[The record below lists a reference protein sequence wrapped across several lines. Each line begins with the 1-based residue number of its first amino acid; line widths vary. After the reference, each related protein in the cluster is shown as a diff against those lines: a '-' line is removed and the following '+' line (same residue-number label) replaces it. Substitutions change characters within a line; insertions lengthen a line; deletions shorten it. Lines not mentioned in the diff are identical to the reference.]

1 MQENENKENINFEEK
16 ILKAKEI
23 LEKLT
28 KSDITL
34 SDSLKLYNEG
44 LKELEVAQKLLE
56 EAKLVF
62 TTQNK
67 S

>member
-1 MQENENKENINFEEK
+1 MQEENINFEEK
-16 ILKAKEI
+16 IINAKEI

-28 KSDITL
+28 KNDITL

-44 LKELEVAQKLLE
+44 LKELEMAQKLLE

-62 TTQNK
+62 TVKN
-67 S
+67 SN

>member
-1 MQENENKENINFEEK
+1 MQDNENINFEEK
-16 ILKAKEI
+16 IVKSKEI

-56 EAKLVF
+56 EAKLIF
-62 TTQNK
+62 TTQNR

>member
-1 MQENENKENINFEEK
+1 MKDNENINFEEK
-16 ILKAKEI
+16 IVKAKEI
-23 LEKLT
+23 LEELT

-56 EAKLVF
+56 EAKLIF
-62 TTQNK
+62 TTQNR

>member
-34 SDSLKLYNEG
+34 NDSLKLYSEG

>member
-56 EAKLVF
+56 EARLVF

>member
-16 ILKAKEI
+16 IFKAKEI

-56 EAKLVF
+56 EARLVF

>member
-16 ILKAKEI
+16 ILKAKEV

-28 KSDITL
+28 KSEITL

-56 EAKLVF
+56 EARLVF

>member
-16 ILKAKEI
+16 ILKAKEV

-44 LKELEVAQKLLE
+44 LKELELAQKLLE

>member
-16 ILKAKEI
+16 ILKSKEV

-56 EAKLVF
+56 EARLVF

>member
-1 MQENENKENINFEEK
+1 MQDNENINFEEK
-16 ILKAKEI
+16 IVKAKEI
-23 LEKLT
+23 LEELT

-56 EAKLVF
+56 EAKLIF
-62 TTQNK
+62 TTQNR

>member
-16 ILKAKEI
+16 ILKAKEV

-44 LKELEVAQKLLE
+44 LKELELAQKLLE
-56 EAKLVF
+56 EARLVF

>member
-34 SDSLKLYNEG
+34 NDSLKLYNEG

>member
-16 ILKAKEI
+16 ILKAKEV

>member
-1 MQENENKENINFEEK
+1 MKENENISFEDK
-16 ILKAKEI
+16 IKNAKEI

-44 LKELEVAQKLLE
+44 LEELKTAQKLLE

-62 TTQNK
+62 SEKTKN
-67 S
+67 

>member
-1 MQENENKENINFEEK
+1 MEKNNEETLNFEEK
-16 ILKAKEI
+16 IVKAKEI

-28 KSDITL
+28 KNDITL

-62 TTQNK
+62 TTQNT

>member
-16 ILKAKEI
+16 ILKSKEV

-44 LKELEVAQKLLE
+44 LKELELAQKLLE

>member
-44 LKELEVAQKLLE
+44 LKELELAQKLLE

>member
-1 MQENENKENINFEEK
+1 MEKNNEETLNFEEK
-16 ILKAKEI
+16 IVKAKEI

-28 KSDITL
+28 KNDITL

>member
-16 ILKAKEI
+16 ILKSKEV

>member
-1 MQENENKENINFEEK
+1 MQDNENINFEEK
-16 ILKAKEI
+16 IVKAKEI

-56 EAKLVF
+56 EAKLIF
-62 TTQNK
+62 TTQNR

>member
-16 ILKAKEI
+16 ILKAKEV

-56 EAKLVF
+56 EARLVF